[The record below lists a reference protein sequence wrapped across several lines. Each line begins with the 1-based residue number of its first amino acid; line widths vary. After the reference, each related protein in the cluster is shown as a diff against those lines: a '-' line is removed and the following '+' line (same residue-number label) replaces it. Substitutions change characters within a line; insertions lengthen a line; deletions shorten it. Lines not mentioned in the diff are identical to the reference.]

1 MKVHSK
7 RLQFAREL
15 KVTTKYGAKCRIHAR
30 IRKKIK
36 TQLSFQ
42 RRVKRLIA
50 SRRLNLIKVVHFTS
64 VPACSSLS
72 S

>member
-1 MKVHSK
+1 MSFQMKVHSK

-36 TQLSFQ
+36 NTTFFSKAGETLNS
-42 RRVKRLIA
+42 VKKIELD
-50 SRRLNLIKVVHFTS
+50 
-64 VPACSSLS
+64 
-72 S
+72 